1 MKLYNTLTKKIDD
14 FIPNEEVIVRIYTCG
29 PTVYDYVHIGNLRTY
44 IFEDILEKSLIYL
57 GYEVKR
63 VMNITDV
70 GHMVS
75 DGDTGEDKMVVG
87 AKREGKTVE
96 EIAEFYTEAFFKDLE
111 KLNIKRPEVIEKASS
126 HIEEYIKIISKLI
139 ETGYAYV
146 SNGNVYFD
154 VTKYQDYY
162 KLSGMNEED
171 LIVGARE
178 EITEDKSKRNPFDF
192 GLWFTN
198 SKFKDQLLTWDSPWG
213 KGYPGWHI
221 ECSGIALKFFGEKLD
236 IHCGGIDA
244 IFPHHTNEI
253 AQSEA
258 YLGHKWCNY
267 WLHGEH
273 LNDQTGK
280 MSKSKGKFLTL
291 SLLEKKGYDPIVY
304 RFYILG
310 SHYRK
315 QLVFSYESLD
325 IATNAYNKLRERILN
340 LSNINGELDLE
351 KVNIYKTKFEET
363 LKDDLNISNSLTV
376 LYDLL
381 KDKKL
386 NDKTKLYLIEDF
398 DKVLSLNLIKEEE
411 IIEDELKVYIESKI
425 EERNKAKENKDYVL
439 ADKIRDELKAK
450 GIILIDEKDKTT
462 YRKE

>member
-75 DGDTGEDKMVVG
+75 DGDTGEDKMAVG

-221 ECSGIALKFFGEKLD
+221 ECSGIALKFLGEKLD

-304 RFYILG
+304 RFYVLG